1 MEFIGKQ
8 LDDLDDW
15 PSLPDP
21 RLKPVAVEAMPFPP
35 VPPPPYKNKMSKGY
49 WDIDSSPK
57 GKRYEGPFKDQPPG
71 NGRVFLYI
79 DKDKWRVFVHYF
91 TT

>member
-1 MEFIGKQ
+1 
-8 LDDLDDW
+8 
-15 PSLPDP
+15 
-21 RLKPVAVEAMPFPP
+21 
-35 VPPPPYKNKMSKGY
+35 MSKGY